1 MNKKY
6 VNINQEFIIKLRKK
20 LKLTQQE
27 FANLVGVS
35 HRTITNW
42 EKGITSPIESVKNLL
57 LLLNKNPKRSF
68 KILNKYNFVEES
80 TIASKVK
87 IKDYLDNNPT
97 LF

>member
-6 VNINQEFIIKLRKK
+6 VNINQEFIVKLRKK

-42 EKGITSPIESVKNLL
+42 EKGITTPIDSVKKLL
-57 LLLNKNPKRSF
+57 TLINNNPKRSL
-68 KILNKYNFVEES
+68 KVLNKYNFVEES
-80 TIASKVK
+80 TIVSKLK
-87 IKDYLDNNPT
+87 IKDYLDNNPI